1 VSEDA
6 PGDVRVLVFGDHP
19 GDRYRAGRTVRAL
32 CAAAAVIEEVL
43 DPSPVALGQ
52 AFSRCRGA
60 VWLVRAGAWP
70 AHAGPLTFPARSVTG
85 LALYAFGAIRAEAG
99 SDTAPDEAARQWAA
113 LQAETG
119 GDLLRATDLA
129 ARLPPVAS
137 VYLEAAAAA
146 GLAARLKGGEVLSE
160 AFQAEIASGRH
171 RAVRYTPLDVYHDS
185 SLRVAQVVTS
195 LQQGGAERI
204 ALYLAQRTSGRGVRP
219 LLISLGRPTRTPFA
233 MTAGTVDLS
242 TIKGDRRRR
251 AEAIAQVV
259 RSFAADLVHGH
270 LLDGED
276 VARLSALGL
285 PVVVTIHNARPGWP
299 RGLEALRAGDAAF
312 LFACSRAAEADLAR
326 GAIPVPV
333 RSVWN
338 GVDFAP
344 FQRTPELLEAARVF
358 RERLGIAPEDFVLLA
373 VANPRPQKRLD
384 LLPAVLAATQAEL
397 ARRHIERTARL
408 LIAGEAGEGNEA
420 ATRAEAAVRAETARL
435 GLTAHVHWLGSVD
448 PIATALVAADVL
460 VSASAYEG
468 LSLAHLEALAA
479 AIPVVATDAGG
490 TAEVAKDNPAVFLV
504 PVDATADRFAQIL
517 AEIAQAPPPSGRSA
531 AALHFTRWRM
541 AERYDQLY
549 PRAIEASRGRRQGSG
564 LLLVINNFVTGGA
577 QSSARR
583 LLLGLAAE
591 GVRVR
596 AAVLEEQAA
605 RPTPGCRTLTDAG
618 VPVLVV
624 PPAGTIDPARAV
636 ADLLEQIDADPPEAI
651 VFWNVIA
658 EYKLLLADALLD
670 IPVYDVSPGEM
681 YFTSLE
687 QYFSRSRPGLP
698 YRSGAEYG
706 ARLAGVVVK
715 YQAEAARA
723 ARMLRTTVH
732 VIPNG
737 VPLGPAPSRDRSAH
751 ERFVVGTAARISP
764 QKKLEELLAALRLAD
779 GQMPPYI
786 LRIAGG
792 ADRNCAAYA
801 EKLRELA
808 DGLPVEWVGELDD
821 PRPFL
826 RSLDLFALVAEPAGC
841 PNASLEAMAEGVVV
855 VATDVGGAS
864 EQVEDGVSGRLVP
877 RGDARALSEA
887 ISELARDT
895 TCRSEWGAAGRARA
909 EAYFDQRRMVADY
922 RRLCLRRGS
931 GAVFEGK

>member
-1 VSEDA
+1 LDA
-6 PGDVRVLVFGDHP
+6 PGNVRVLVFGDHP

-32 CAAAAVIEEVL
+32 CATAAVIEEVL

-52 AFSRCRGA
+52 AISRCRGA

-70 AHAGPLTFPARSVTG
+70 AHAGPLTFPAPSVTG
-85 LALYAFGAIRAEAG
+85 LALCAFGAVRPEAG

-119 GDLLRATDLA
+119 GDLSRATNLA
-129 ARLPPVAS
+129 VRLLPVAS

-146 GLAARLKGGEVLSE
+146 GLAARLERGEVLSE
-160 AFQAEIASGRH
+160 AFKAEIASGRY
-171 RAVRYTPLDVYHDS
+171 RAVRYTPLDVYHDP

-219 LLISLGRPTRTPFA
+219 LLISLGKPTRTPFA
-233 MTAGTVDLS
+233 MPAGTVDLA
-242 TIKGDRRRR
+242 TLRGDRWRR
-251 AEAIAQVV
+251 AEVIALVV
-259 RSFAADLVHGH
+259 RAFAADLVHGH

-299 RGLEALRAGDAAF
+299 RGLEALRAADATL
-312 LFACSRAAEADLAR
+312 LFACSRAAEADLTSA
-326 GAIPVPV
+326 GIPLPV
-333 RSVWN
+333 RTVWN

-344 FQRTPELLEAARVF
+344 FQRTPELLAAARAF

-384 LLPAVLAATQAEL
+384 RLPAVLAATQAEL
-397 ARRHIERTARL
+397 ARRYIERTARL
-408 LIAGEAGEGNEA
+408 LIAGEVGQGNEA
-420 ATRAEAAVRAETARL
+420 AASAEAAVRAETARL
-435 GLTAHVHWLGSVD
+435 GLTPHVHWLGSVD
-448 PIATALVAADVL
+448 PIATALVAADAL

-479 AIPVVATDAGG
+479 AIPVVTTDAGG

-504 PVDATADRFAQIL
+504 PVDASAEQFAQVL

-549 PRAIEASRGRRQGSG
+549 PRAIEAFRRRRLGCG

-583 LLLGLAAE
+583 LLLGLAAV

-605 RPTPGCRTLTDAG
+605 RPTPGCRALTDAG
-618 VPVLVV
+618 VPVAIL
-624 PPAGTIDPARAV
+624 PPAGTLDPARAV
-636 ADLLEQIDADPPEAI
+636 AHLVEHIDTDPPEAI
-651 VFWNVIA
+651 LFWNVIA

-670 IPVYDVSPGEM
+670 IPIYDVSPGEM

-687 QYFSRSRPGLP
+687 QCFARPRPGLP
-698 YRSGAEYG
+698 YRCGADYG

-723 ARMLRTTVH
+723 AQMLRTAVR

-737 VPLGPAPSRDRSAH
+737 VPLSPPPTWDRQAND
-751 ERFVVGTAARISP
+751 RFVVGTAARISP
-764 QKKLEELLAALRLAD
+764 QKKLEELLTALRLAH
-779 GQMPPYI
+779 GRMPPYI

-792 ADRNCAAYA
+792 ADRKCEAYA
-801 EKLRELA
+801 EELRALA
-808 DGLPVEWVGELDD
+808 NGLPVEWVGELDD

-826 RSLDLFALVAEPAGC
+826 RGLDLFALVAEPAGC
-841 PNASLEAMAEGVVV
+841 PNASLEAMAEAVVV

-864 EQVEDGVSGRLVP
+864 EQVEDGVTGRLVP

-887 ISELARDT
+887 ISELAWDT
-895 TCRSEWGAAGRARA
+895 ARRRAWGAAGRARA

-922 RRLCLRRGS
+922 RLLCLCQGTGS
-931 GAVFEGK
+931 VPTGN